1 MSDVQSSIQ
10 AQRAAKA
17 RANLVA
23 ALRECC
29 LLADAVESLE
39 GPDLLEAL
47 DAIDGVRFVM
57 AESGQLLQ
65 GVVRGFDG

>member
-1 MSDVQSSIQ
+1 MDEVTRTQ
-10 AQRAAKA
+10 AQRGEQA

-29 LLADAVESLE
+29 VLAEAVESLE
-39 GPDLLEAL
+39 GPDLLETL
-47 DAIDGVRFVM
+47 DAIDGLRFVM

-65 GVVRGFDG
+65 GVVRGFDGR